1 MFARHALRATVA
13 GVFIMALTASAC
25 SSSPP
30 GQPGDDQS
38 TAAQGS
44 SIADPSPDEIPPP
57 SPRPLKP
64 FPNSLGQP
72 VPLQRTEPEDGSI
85 VTETP
90 PAIQL
95 WFLIGDYD
103 AEHTW
108 MELRG
113 PKGKKELGPVRLVG
127 KRSLAADIREA
138 LPDGDYIAA
147 WWASDDD
154 GHGFNGTTKFTVKRP
169 H

>member
-1 MFARHALRATVA
+1 MPALRATVF
-13 GVFIMALTASAC
+13 GVLAAVVIAVAASAC
-25 SSSPP
+25 SSS
-30 GQPGDDQS
+30 QPRDNSS

-44 SIADPSPDEIPPP
+44 SIADPTPDEIPPP

-85 VTETP
+85 VAETP

-138 LPDGDYIAA
+138 LPDGDYVAA

-154 GHGFNGTTKFTVKRP
+154 GHGFNGTTRFTVKRP